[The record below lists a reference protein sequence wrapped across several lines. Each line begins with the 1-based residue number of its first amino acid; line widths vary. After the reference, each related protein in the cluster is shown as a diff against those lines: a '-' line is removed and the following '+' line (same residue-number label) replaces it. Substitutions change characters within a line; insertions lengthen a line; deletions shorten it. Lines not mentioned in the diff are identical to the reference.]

1 MESTVQSSKSKNGK
15 EKWLEHRDSCNDKV
29 AMERIQGTR
38 TRTETLQSTEKI
50 EKIILIFLLLV
61 YPFFSSS

>member
-1 MESTVQSSKSKNGK
+1 MSGKYSTVQSSKSKNGK
-15 EKWLEHRDSCNDKV
+15 EQWDSDNAKV
-29 AMERIQGTR
+29 GMERIQGTR